1 MWPARLLHEK
11 KKKEKI
17 QLIPQNILEQNPW
30 MSNSVTIIRK
40 QDPDVQLIYTLGESE
55 ALESV
60 ENWNIKK
67 DPHGINNKP
76 LLSFSRCL

>member
-1 MWPARLLHEK
+1 
-11 KKKEKI
+11 
-17 QLIPQNILEQNPW
+17 